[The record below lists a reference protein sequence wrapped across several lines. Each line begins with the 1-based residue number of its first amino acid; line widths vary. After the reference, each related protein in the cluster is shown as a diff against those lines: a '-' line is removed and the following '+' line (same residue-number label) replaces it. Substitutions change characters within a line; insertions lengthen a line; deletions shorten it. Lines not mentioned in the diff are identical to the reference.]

1 MGKIVKFCNACDEG
15 FAEKF
20 GFCPNC
26 GAPLTAFELNPVVA
40 ESKPEPVIEEI
51 PEPEVIVAATV
62 PVIEAPAIEPEPVS
76 EPEPVFETAP
86 VIADD
91 AFEFEQEVF
100 EPEPELIEVAA
111 EEPEPVSVAAEP
123 APTAAFEVPTAS
135 REVYAA
141 TYAPNRARNDGFH
154 VTIVEEKNVKER
166 NLLLLGFFILF
177 FGAFGLGLIYSLFNK
192 FLDVGAIDTPDLIA
206 YVGEVEPMP
215 FEEEKE
221 IKKDDE
227 KGGGGGGGGKEEN
240 TPASKGREAAQ
251 VPDPITPPSS
261 SMDRL
266 TNPTLTLQMATKNKN
281 PRPAED
287 SDEPY
292 GVKDGVD
299 GRSDGLRRGGGLGNG
314 NGRGQ
319 GNGNG
324 EGLGNGNGSGRGNGD
339 GDGEGNGR
347 GGGTGDFDGDVVKKG
362 PTVGVKII
370 SKPRP
375 GYTDSARVN
384 NIQGT
389 VILKVTFLASGQIG
403 GVSVIKGL
411 PNGLTEQAIAAAK
424 SIRFEPAKRG
434 GTPYAVNKNV
444 EYSFTIF

>member
-1 MGKIVKFCNACDEG
+1 M
-15 FAEKF
+15 
-20 GFCPNC
+20 
-26 GAPLTAFELNPVVA
+26 NPVVG
-40 ESKPEPVIEEI
+40 ESKPEPVVDEI
-51 PEPEVIVAATV
+51 PEPEVIVAATE
-62 PVIEAPAIEPEPVS
+62 PVIEAPVIEPEVVS
-76 EPEPVFETAP
+76 EPEPAFETAP
-86 VIADD
+86 LAAAD
-91 AFEFEQEVF
+91 AFEFEPEVF
-100 EPEPELIEVAA
+100 EPEPEPIEAA
-111 EEPEPVSVAAEP
+111 ADEPEAEVVEPEPVI

-141 TYAPNRARNDGFH
+141 THAPSRPKDDGFH

-166 NLLLLGFFILF
+166 NLLLLGFFVLF
-177 FGAFGLGLIYSLFNK
+177 FGAFGFGLIYSLFNK

-221 IKKDDE
+221 IKKDNE

-292 GVKDGVD
+292 GVKDGGD
-299 GRSDGLRRGGGLGNG
+299 GRSDGLGRGGGLGNG

-324 EGLGNGNGSGRGNGD
+324 GGLGNGNGDGRGNGD
-339 GDGEGNGR
+339 GDGEGNGK
-347 GGGTGDFDGDVVKKG
+347 GGGSGDFDGVVVNKG

-384 NIQGT
+384 NVQGT

-424 SIRFEPAKRG
+424 NIRFEPAKRG